1 MEGITE
7 KARELGRLLGQTN
20 EYQTLKRAA
29 AAADDD
35 REIVELKGKLQELD
49 ERVGTAIRTGE
60 EPDATLVEEHDALV
74 SQLQSSSMYQSLISA
89 QMNFDKI
96 LTRVNQTI
104 TEGIEEG
111 AEGRI
116 IIPA

>member
-1 MEGITE
+1 MEAITE
-7 KARELGRLLGQTN
+7 KAKDLGRLLGQTT

-29 AAADDD
+29 EAADDD
-35 REIVELKGKLQELD
+35 REIVEVRGKLEKLD
-49 ERVGTAIRTGE
+49 KDVAAAIRTGE

-74 SQLQSSSMYQSLISA
+74 SQLQSNSMYQSLISA
-89 QMNFDKI
+89 QTNFDKI
-96 LTRVNQTI
+96 LARVNQTI

-116 IIPA
+116 ILS